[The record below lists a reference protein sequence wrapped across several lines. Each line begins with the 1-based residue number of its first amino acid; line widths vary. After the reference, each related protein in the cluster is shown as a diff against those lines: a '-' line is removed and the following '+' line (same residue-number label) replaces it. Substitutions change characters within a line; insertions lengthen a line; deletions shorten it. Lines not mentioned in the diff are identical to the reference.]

1 MLRIFSL
8 LFILLTHTK
17 ILSQELN
24 SKVLVNTEEL
34 QSSESLIFEE
44 MQNSIEQ
51 FLNNKIWTED
61 RFQNEEKINCN
72 FIINILNEPSSNI
85 YEATVQIVSS
95 RPIYNSSYES
105 ILFNHGDREWV
116 FEYLPSQNIEFTENG
131 FNDNLT
137 SLISFY
143 AYIII
148 GIDYDSFGK
157 LGGDDS
163 FQKAWKILNESQN
176 SGYKGWDQFG
186 SKQNRYWI
194 CENFINPKFT
204 PVREAIYNYHLNG
217 LDTFHSNPEESRK
230 IILDNLKA
238 INDVNTKNFNSSI
251 LNLFINAKSD
261 EITNMFKEAKLSNKR
276 SVYNVMMELSPSNS
290 DLFNKILQ

>member
-8 LFILLTHTK
+8 LFILLTPTK

-143 AYIII
+143 AYII
-148 GIDYDSFGK
+148 DHNTY
-157 LGGDDS
+157 
-163 FQKAWKILNESQN
+163 WKI
-176 SGYKGWDQFG
+176 
-186 SKQNRYWI
+186 
-194 CENFINPKFT
+194 
-204 PVREAIYNYHLNG
+204 
-217 LDTFHSNPEESRK
+217 
-230 IILDNLKA
+230 
-238 INDVNTKNFNSSI
+238 
-251 LNLFINAKSD
+251 
-261 EITNMFKEAKLSNKR
+261 
-276 SVYNVMMELSPSNS
+276 
-290 DLFNKILQ
+290 